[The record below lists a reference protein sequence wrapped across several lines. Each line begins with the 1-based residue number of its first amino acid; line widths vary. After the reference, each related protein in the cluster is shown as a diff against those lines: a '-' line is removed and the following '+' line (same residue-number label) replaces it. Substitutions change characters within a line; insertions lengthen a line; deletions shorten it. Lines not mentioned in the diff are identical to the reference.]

1 MHLKISSAKWRPFC
15 PGGDEFEDN
24 NRHWLN
30 QHLIYGMDKS
40 LHLIYDMDKSLHL
53 IYDMDK
59 SLHLI
64 CDMDKSLI

>member
-1 MHLKISSAKWRPFC
+1 MTAILSRGRWVRH
-15 PGGDEFEDN
+15 EDD

-30 QHLIYGMDKS
+30 QHVIYGMDKS

-64 CDMDKSLI
+64 YDTDKSLD